1 MPGTLLGA
9 RDRRVRKIRVHSP
22 GSFLPMEGCNKPEI
36 WIVCRASDCGGDRK
50 VWQHRDQLHG
60 GNFSMD
66 WDGERGWF
74 QDDFHKGHETY
85 IP

>member
-36 WIVCRASDCGGDRK
+36 CVVCRDSDCGGDRK
-50 VWQHRDQLHG
+50 VWQQRD
-60 GNFSMD
+60 NFMEVTLGPED
-66 WDGERGWF
+66 NGRCGRGHPRKYRF
-74 QDDFHKGHETY
+74 
-85 IP
+85 